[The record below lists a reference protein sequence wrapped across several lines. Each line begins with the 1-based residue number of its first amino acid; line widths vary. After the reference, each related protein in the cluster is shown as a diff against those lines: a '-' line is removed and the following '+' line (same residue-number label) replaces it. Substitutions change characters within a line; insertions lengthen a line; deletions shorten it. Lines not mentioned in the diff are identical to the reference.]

1 MAETSNANPSDN
13 NGKAS
18 NNNNND
24 GDVSKRSS
32 FNSKDSGIYEET
44 NPRTSSKK
52 NSILEQA
59 VLRNNSKETLLQ
71 EDRLSRTSVKGSS
84 HEDLLSQTTQSLARF
99 PTQKGRSFSE
109 DAVRGKKTLS
119 NESRKNEIHG
129 FVLVSWKIRQFSV
142 LEKALR
148 PGKCFIFVIFILFI
162 FNSLGRETLVI
173 VVILF

>member
-1 MAETSNANPSDN
+1 MADISNAYPSDN

-24 GDVSKRSS
+24 NGDFSKRSS

-44 NPRTSSKK
+44 NSQTSSKK
-52 NSILEQA
+52 NSIHEQA

-71 EDRLSRTSVKGSS
+71 EDRFSRTSVKGSN

-99 PTQKGRSFSE
+99 PSQKGRSFSE
-109 DAVRGKKTLS
+109 DAVRVKKSLS

-148 PGKCFIFVIFILFI
+148 PGKCFILNFC
-162 FNSLGRETLVI
+162 
-173 VVILF
+173 